1 MPNPGYIGTD
11 SMTFV
16 VSDSSTS
23 STTYTITF
31 TVLDPNPPVYTPP
44 VTGPGGGGGGGSAGS
59 YINPS
64 NLSYTPI
71 SSAGTNTGLTSQLLL
86 TNPSLL
92 ISNSGSSIMTG
103 SILTNVKKAK
113 TYQEYIVPIIKMVD
127 ASEKDSVS
135 SADRATAVRHS

>member
-64 NLSYTPI
+64 NLSNTPI
-71 SSAGTNTGLTSQLLL
+71 SSAGTNT
-86 TNPSLL
+86 
-92 ISNSGSSIMTG
+92 
-103 SILTNVKKAK
+103 
-113 TYQEYIVPIIKMVD
+113 
-127 ASEKDSVS
+127 
-135 SADRATAVRHS
+135 